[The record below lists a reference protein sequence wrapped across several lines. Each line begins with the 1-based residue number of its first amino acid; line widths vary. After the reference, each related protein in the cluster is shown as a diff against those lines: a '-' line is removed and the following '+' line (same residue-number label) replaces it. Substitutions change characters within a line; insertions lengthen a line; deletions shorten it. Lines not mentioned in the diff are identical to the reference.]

1 LIQLRPR
8 RSFAAEP
15 RIERKGN
22 DMTKSVKMAG
32 SAVMLM
38 ATLATAPPASA
49 AAEPARSVR
58 EGEGVITRLS
68 ANVSAVTYWVTEPEG
83 WRVVTTVDT
92 AANAHSD
99 GDAHAIVRFSSSL
112 LPGQTQLITVPVTV
126 GEVAP
131 VLRIRRLADGIEV
144 TNVSASD

>member
-1 LIQLRPR
+1 
-8 RSFAAEP
+8 
-15 RIERKGN
+15 
-22 DMTKSVKMAG
+22 MTKSVKMAG

-144 TNVSASD
+144 TNVSARGMEAVNPVVPRRGAGRH